1 MRMAVIALCVLFPT
15 IGLADDWTPPENP
28 DPQAIL
34 QEASADTRRGRYE
47 VALSKHLWFH
57 KHALALQPAL
67 SAVRLS
73 FALSH
78 WLELGES
85 YPPALEKMKQVRD
98 ETEKRIRNE
107 DQVRVKFADFH
118 EFVAFNRTLREEQR
132 TLEAFQWLDE
142 TDVEDA
148 KRVFIIAKPSLIKQ
162 KEYKLYGKYVDPER
176 DIKRIGEQYEMGL
189 KLANERFGDR
199 YREFTEKKFL
209 NAATTLVAILVQNDR
224 KAEAVEAAEKVKKF
238 VKDAD
243 LQKKLN
249 RQMESALKGTVPNS
263 WP

>member
-1 MRMAVIALCVLFPT
+1 
-15 IGLADDWTPPENP
+15 
-28 DPQAIL
+28 
-34 QEASADTRRGRYE
+34 
-47 VALSKHLWFH
+47 
-57 KHALALQPAL
+57 
-67 SAVRLS
+67 
-73 FALSH
+73 
-78 WLELGES
+78 
-85 YPPALEKMKQVRD
+85 MKQVRD

-107 DQVRVKFADFH
+107 DQVRIKFAEFH
-118 EFVAFNRTLREEQR
+118 EFVAFNRILREEQR

-189 KLANERFGDR
+189 KLANKRFGDR

-224 KAEAVEAAEKVKKF
+224 KAEAVEAAEKVRKF